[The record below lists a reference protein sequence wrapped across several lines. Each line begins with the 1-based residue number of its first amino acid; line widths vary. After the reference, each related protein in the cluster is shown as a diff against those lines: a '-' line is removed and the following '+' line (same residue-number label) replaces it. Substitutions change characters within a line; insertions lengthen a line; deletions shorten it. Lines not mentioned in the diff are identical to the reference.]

1 MTQQAT
7 TNPEQAQPGPCQDC
21 ARLSAPDAKTVTLL
35 SGAVVCNYCD
45 RWREECLNRQKEA
58 DFVLR
63 LGTREAR
70 RSHLAYLE
78 RQHGAEYRR
87 RLDVV
92 ILETWESRK
101 RSARSG
107 NAYA

>member
-45 RWREECLNRQKEA
+45 RWREECLGRQKEA
-58 DFVLR
+58 DFILR
-63 LGTREAR
+63 LGSRDAR
-70 RSHLAYLE
+70 REHLAYLE
-78 RQHGAEYRR
+78 MQNGPEYRR
-87 RLDVV
+87 RIEAAV
-92 ILETWESRK
+92 IATWESRK
-101 RSARSG
+101 RRAPSG
-107 NAYA
+107 ASNA